1 LSKIIDTEKDLYIR
15 KNVSSEQQIDEQEVD
30 IETVQGQIITKI
42 AQIVKMCGGKEQ
54 AAKKLNI
61 SLRWLYYLEKG
72 EKVPGWH
79 LYRDICEITEE

>member
-1 LSKIIDTEKDLYIR
+1 MAIEQGCSSVTIIKEI
-15 KNVSSEQQIDEQEVD
+15 QIAGV
-30 IETVQGQIITKI
+30 I
-42 AQIVKMCGGKEQ
+42 KMCGGKEQ